1 MRFVLALIAALSV
14 LSCGGGD
21 SGGSG
26 DGGGDT
32 QGSLTLRGGN
42 YTEEEFRTEIRS
54 LLSTVDS
61 DIICASLEGLSG
73 RQVADA
79 LAVVSEQQGV
89 TPFRTLTRT
98 MRHEQARYSWK
109 SATAPILSGNPHHFR
124 ACSGRQAWRP
134 HISSGSAI
142 AAMVATVSSNMSNLS
157 TMFMRAR

>member
-1 MRFVLALIAALSV
+1 MRFVLALIAALLV

-26 DGGGDT
+26 DGGGDA

-79 LAVVSEQQGV
+79 LEVVSEQQGV
-89 TPFRTLTRT
+89 TPFQDPDPDD
-98 MRHEQARYSWK
+98 EAR
-109 SATAPILSGNPHHFR
+109 AGEILLEECDRANP
-124 ACSGRQAWRP
+124 
-134 HISSGSAI
+134 
-142 AAMVATVSSNMSNLS
+142 
-157 TMFMRAR
+157 